1 MRRSILFALMAVPV
15 FFAACGSNED
25 LPTAAPTPTPTVAPA
40 PTPTPTPAAFVCPLP
55 ASSNPNLDCDEGG
68 SQLAMQMNAALDT
81 LMVTHPE
88 IFNLNDLNGGSPK
101 VINPAKYYDELVNEL
116 GRTYGICTLVMTE
129 EISIKASNG
138 YSEDWNVLTSAGYMR
153 RRYKGTCAPAW
164 F

>member
-1 MRRSILFALMAVPV
+1 MVRLQVTFQGEFPPIAQEVLMSRFVLSALIAVP
-15 FFAACGSNED
+15 FFFFVACGSHEE

-68 SQLAMQMNAALDT
+68 SRLATQMNAALDT
-81 LMVTHPE
+81 LIVGHPE
-88 IFNLNDLNGGSPK
+88 IFNLNDVNGGSPK

-129 EISIKASNG
+129 EISI
-138 YSEDWNVLTSAGYMR
+138 
-153 RRYKGTCAPAW
+153 
-164 F
+164 